1 MRAGHGLTITTLL
14 LALLG
19 AGACGK
25 SKPSAVTPMPTP
37 DGGMTVDVG
46 TAVET
51 GVLANCLDHPNDLP
65 RPPGGQLPCELIP
78 PRQ

>member
-1 MRAGHGLTITTLL
+1 MRVRHGLAATALL

-25 SKPSAVTPMPTP
+25 SKPSAATPTP
-37 DGGMTVDVG
+37 DGGITPDVG
-46 TAVET
+46 STVET
-51 GVLANCLDHPNDLP
+51 GALANCLDSPNDLP
-65 RPPGGQLPCELIP
+65 RPPTGQLPCELIP